1 MKNSEKKFLL
11 KRNWQIVDF
20 GLLLYDIGAVNSSFF
35 LALWFRFDCQYSMIP
50 GSYLE
55 PFLKFAPIYSLF
67 CVAVFSYFRLYKSV
81 WRFASYNELARV
93 LISVAIVSGFHVMGI
108 TVICQIIEGNGINR
122 MPLFY
127 YAFGIMMQA
136 VLLLAVR
143 FSYRFL
149 LLMWGLK
156 KKENGLTHSKKVM
169 LIGAGAA
176 GQIILRDLH
185 EAKESEEIVVCIIDD
200 NADKWNRFIDGVP
213 IVGGREDI
221 LKNIEK

>member
-1 MKNSEKKFLL
+1 MLLLRYRFAEKEENPARNTAGRGRCRIMKNSEKKFLL

-156 KKENGLTHSKKVM
+156 KKRMG
-169 LIGAGAA
+169 
-176 GQIILRDLH
+176 
-185 EAKESEEIVVCIIDD
+185 
-200 NADKWNRFIDGVP
+200 
-213 IVGGREDI
+213 
-221 LKNIEK
+221 